1 MAFPDT
7 GEIIGSL
14 TSDAINTARQYYFV
28 TFWSL
33 LFRTRPNATVAFRN
47 FEEEARQSAWDSEQ
61 NATSSSRDNL
71 ASLYR
76 PPFDLMFNG
85 PFDKVSCMSYNYVIF
100 SVRQCYLSQ
109 PQSCSDYAGK
119 TASHPQILPLLP
131 G

>member
-1 MAFPDT
+1 MYVGFPDT
-7 GEIIGSL
+7 CEILGSL
-14 TSDAINTARQYYFV
+14 TSDALNTALQKQYYFHFV

-85 PFDKVSCMSYNYVIF
+85 PFDKVSCMSF
-100 SVRQCYLSQ
+100 CSTMLSVL
-109 PQSCSDYAGK
+109 A
-119 TASHPQILPLLP
+119 TVMF
-131 G
+131 